1 MGTRRTVGEQV
12 LTFRAELTLS
22 PIIRT
27 VLIGVVIVSCTPAYA
42 LNPDFALSKYAHRSW
57 GSDSG
62 LQTVRRVA
70 QTPDGYLWL
79 ATTGGLVRFD
89 GVRFT
94 THERASGQSL
104 VNSSSLLVDPDGSL
118 WVATFGGVVAHYQ
131 SGTFRA
137 YGSRDGLPS
146 EPIQALYLDSKG
158 ALWVGTR
165 EGGIFRL
172 AHGRFEKIALDTP
185 AGSVFGFVEDSDQ
198 SLWIAT
204 YGNGLFRLRNGSLR
218 AFSVEDGLPDNHVV
232 GLYQDRAGRIWTF
245 GLKGIS
251 KWNGT
256 RFVGYPAV
264 NAVVNLV
271 AQCTEDRDGNLW
283 IASATSGLFRMRD
296 GHVTKMDTSS
306 GLSADNVQ
314 AVYEDQ
320 EGNIWIG
327 TAVGLDRLGDAQI
340 RTFTGRDGLFRG
352 AEVFQWPIVADR
364 SAGVW
369 TASGERIGRIS
380 ESRIDIRSAA
390 LPLGSRAYT
399 MQSLPDSRFLI
410 GFNRGLRVWN
420 SAHPGSSTEAAGL
433 DVRCLLQARDGS
445 IWIGTANRGLLHWK
459 SYLVPQTKFDVIIPD
474 KSVTSLA
481 EDLDGTI
488 WAGSHAGGLYR
499 IAKEQIEHFG
509 RPEGLPSTD
518 ILTVFVDRS
527 GALWIGSAGG
537 LSWFHNG
544 RIRTANSEHGLRS
557 DLVLAILDDAYD
569 RLWFLSHAGITVIEK
584 KSLSEW
590 AAGRVRQLNPAFHR
604 AEGLP
609 LWTVE
614 RTFPNAAESVD
625 GHLWFVFGLG
635 LAEVIP
641 SKPLAMHFP
650 VVIENVTIDGNSYSP
665 LGQVRVRPAAHSI
678 EIPYTALTLSNSE
691 SIRFRYRLEGVDADW
706 IDAGDRRSAFYS
718 NLKPGTYAFRV
729 KASAGA
735 DQWLESSPLVLE
747 QMPSFYQTR
756 TFVLLITVAATACVF
771 LIYRLRLRLAVD
783 RINAGFDQRITER
796 TRIARELH
804 DTLLQSFQGLMLR
817 LQVVDDL
824 LPAGKAKHH
833 LEQAL
838 ERADQAIAEGRDAVY
853 DLRGSAAATNDL
865 AQAVRA
871 LGEELATSDSAA
883 FNLLIEGAARDL
895 NPIVRDEVYRI
906 TREALRNAFR
916 HARARRVETEI
927 VYGQRAFRVRIR
939 DDGDG
944 IEHSTLEKGR
954 TGHYGLE
961 GMRERARQVAGTLE
975 IWSRPGVGT
984 EIDLRIDG
992 AIVYAPSTDRRWLG
1006 LFRKRAG

>member
-1 MGTRRTVGEQV
+1 M
-12 LTFRAELTLS
+12 
-22 PIIRT
+22 
-27 VLIGVVIVSCTPAYA
+27 LIGVFIVSCVPAYA
-42 LNPDFALSKYAHRSW
+42 LNPNFALSKYIHRSW

-79 ATTGGLVRFD
+79 TTTVGLVRFD

-94 THERASGQSL
+94 TYERASDQSL
-104 VNSSSLLVDPDGSL
+104 DNSSALLVDPDGSL
-118 WVATFGGVVAHYQ
+118 WVATFGGVIAHYQ
-131 SGTFRA
+131 AGIFRA
-137 YGSRDGLPS
+137 YGARQGLPS
-146 EPIQALYLDSKG
+146 DPLQALYRDSHG

-165 EGGIFRL
+165 EAGIFRL
-172 AHGRFEKIALDTP
+172 VNGRFEKVALDIP
-185 AGSVFGFVEDSDQ
+185 SGPVFGFLEDSDQ

-204 YGNGLFRLRNGSLR
+204 YGNGLFRVKNGSVQ
-218 AFSVEDGLPDNHVV
+218 AFSVKDGLPDNRVV
-232 GLYQDRAGRIWTF
+232 GLYQDHSGKIWTF
-245 GLKGIS
+245 GLKGVS
-251 KWNGT
+251 TWNGT
-256 RFVGYPAV
+256 RFVRHPAV
-264 NAVVNLV
+264 NSVVTFA

-283 IASATSGLFRMRD
+283 IASTTSGLFRMRD

-306 GLSADNVQ
+306 GLGADNVQ
-314 AVYEDQ
+314 SVYEDK
-320 EGNIWIG
+320 EGNIWVG
-327 TAVGLDRLGDAQI
+327 TAVGLDRLRDSQI
-340 RTFTGRDGLFRG
+340 RTFSVRDGLFGG
-352 AEVFQWPIVADR
+352 AEVFAWPIVADR
-364 SAGVW
+364 NAGVW
-369 TASGERIGRIS
+369 TASGDRIGRIA
-380 ESRIDIRSAA
+380 ESRIDIRSAV
-390 LPLGSRAYT
+390 LQSGSRAYT
-399 MQSLPDSRFLI
+399 MQSSPDSGLLI
-410 GFNRGLRVWN
+410 GSNRGLKLWRP
-420 SAHPGSSTEAAGL
+420 AHPGSAIEVAGL

-445 IWIGTANRGLLHWK
+445 FWIGTANRGLVHWK
-459 SYLVPQTKFDVIIPD
+459 SSLTQETEFDAIIPD
-474 KSVTSLA
+474 KSVTTLA
-481 EDLDGTI
+481 EDHDGII

-499 IAKEQIEHFG
+499 IAKKQVEHFG
-509 RPEGLPSTD
+509 RSEGLPSTD
-518 ILTVFVDRS
+518 IFTVFADRN

-537 LSWFHNG
+537 LSWFQNG
-544 RIRTANSEHGLRS
+544 KIRTANSQHGLRS
-557 DLVLAILDDAYD
+557 DLVVAILDDTYD
-569 RLWFLSHAGITVIEK
+569 RLWFLTHAGITVIEK
-584 KSLSEW
+584 KSLSEL
-590 AAGRVRQLNPAFHR
+590 GVGTVRELNPAFQQ

-614 RTFPNAAESVD
+614 RSFPNAAQSVD
-625 GHLWFVFGLG
+625 GHLWFAYGGG

-641 SKPLAMHFP
+641 SKPATLHFP
-650 VVIENVTIDGNSYSP
+650 VLVENVTIDGNSYSP
-665 LGQVRVRPAAHSI
+665 LGPVRVRPAAHSI

-691 SIRFRYRLEGVDADW
+691 SVRFRYRLEGVDVDW
-706 IDAGDRRSAFYS
+706 VDAGDRRTAFYS

-729 KASAGA
+729 RASAGA

-756 TFVLLITVAATACVF
+756 TFFLLATVAATACVV

-824 LPAGKAKHH
+824 LPDGKAKHH
-833 LEQAL
+833 LGQAL
-838 ERADQAIAEGRDAVY
+838 ERADQAIAEGRNAVY

-865 AQAVRA
+865 AQTVKA

-927 VYGQRAFRVRIR
+927 VYGERAFRVRVR
-939 DDGDG
+939 DDGKG

-961 GMRERARQVAGTLE
+961 GMRERAKQVAGTLE

-1006 LFRKRAG
+1006 LFRKRAGSL